1 MTLLVV
7 GVSHRSAPVALLDRL
22 ALVDA
27 AAEQLQVELLA
38 SPHVAE
44 SLVLSTCNRVEIYA
58 EVSRFHGGVVDV
70 TEILSKATGVPKDE
84 LTPHLYVRY
93 EDRAV
98 QHMFEVTSGLDS
110 MVVGEQQIIGQVR
123 GALRSAQDTATAGR
137 SINDLAQA
145 ALRVGKRVH
154 QDTGIDRA
162 GASVVSVALHLAA
175 KDFGGT
181 LDGLRALVVGA
192 GAMSSLAATQ
202 LMRSGV
208 TDIVIAN
215 RTLASGQRL
224 AEQVGGRAIELAAL
238 AAVLPD
244 IDILVSCTGSTG
256 LVLTHDDVVA
266 ARVGALTPLVV
277 VDLALPHDTAETI
290 AGLDGVRRIDLAALA
305 DLPEATAPE
314 RDVEMARSIVAE
326 EVRAHLAAMAA
337 LRVEPI
343 VVSLRA
349 RADQVVDAELQRL
362 RLRLPEL
369 DDAAVEEL
377 ARSLRRAVS
386 TLMHTPTVRMKE
398 LAADPDGARYAT
410 ALHRLFDLDPAAIE
424 ALTAADESAAPG
436 TSAGTAATDPS
447 YDDLLGGLS

>member
-7 GVSHRSAPVALLDRL
+7 GISHRTAPVSLLDRIALLDDAVERL
-22 ALVDA
+22 
-27 AAEQLQVELLA
+27 QLDLLL

-44 SLVLSTCNRVEIYA
+44 SLVLSTCNRVEIYV
-58 EVSRFHGGVVDV
+58 EVSRFHGGVLDV
-70 TEILSKATGVPKDE
+70 TDTLSKATGVPRDE

-98 QHMFEVTSGLDS
+98 QHLFEVASGLDS

-123 GALRSAQDTATAGR
+123 GALRSAQETATAGR

-162 GASVVSVALHLAA
+162 GASVVSVALDIASRTWGNSLE
-175 KDFGGT
+175 G
-181 LDGLRALVVGA
+181 RRVLVVGA
-192 GAMSSLAATQ
+192 GAMSSLAAALLQ
-202 LMRSGV
+202 RAGV
-208 TDIVIAN
+208 TDIAIAN
-215 RTLASGQRL
+215 RTFAHGARL
-224 AEQVGGRAIELAAL
+224 AEQVGGTVIELSTL
-238 AAVLPD
+238 AEHLPGAD
-244 IDILVSCTGSTG
+244 LLVSCTGSTG
-256 LVLTHDDVVA
+256 LVLTADEVRS
-266 ARVGALTPLVV
+266 ARAGVTSPLVV
-277 VDLALPHDTAETI
+277 VDLALPHDTEEAI
-290 AGLDGVRRIDLAALA
+290 ADLDGVTRIDLASLA
-305 DLPEATAPE
+305 DVPEAHAPE
-314 RDVEMARSIVAE
+314 RDVELARSIVAD

-349 RADQVVDAELQRL
+349 RADQVVEAELQRL

-369 DDAAVEEL
+369 DDDAAAEL

-386 TLMHTPTVRMKE
+386 TLLHTPTVRMKE

-424 ALTAADESAAPG
+424 ALTAADDASISATGAVSG
-436 TSAGTAATDPS
+436 TDDPS
-447 YDDLLGGLS
+447 FDEILGGRS